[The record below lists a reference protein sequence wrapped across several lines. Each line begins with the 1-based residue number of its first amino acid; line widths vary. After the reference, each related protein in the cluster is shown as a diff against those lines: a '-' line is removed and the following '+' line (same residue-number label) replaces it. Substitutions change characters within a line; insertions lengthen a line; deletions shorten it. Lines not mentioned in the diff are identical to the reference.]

1 MVEKV
6 VMYLK
11 KQSSIQFSKLSLSR
25 VYRALQVCGVTF
37 GVLFAAISDVY
48 AVRLADYPKLQAVAD
63 ELIAEKHYTQA
74 QLDEI
79 FSHAVVKQSVLDAMT
94 SPAEYKFTWGKYRKI
109 FLQEDRIQQGAEFWL
124 EHQEVF
130 DRAEK
135 EYGVPGSVIAA
146 IVGVESKFGKF
157 KGKHKVID
165 SLVTLVVG
173 FPRRSKFFAGELKE
187 FLILTNENK
196 LDFNA
201 IKGSYAG
208 AVGYPQFIS
217 SSYRNY
223 AVDFS
228 GDGVAD
234 LINEPHDAIG
244 SIANYFV
251 KNGWLTGQPV
261 TSKSHQTIPTALK
274 DIANRKRKIQFTAS
288 ELKAKGAILPSSIP
302 GDEKLNVLMLDASE
316 VYNEPRSNNAYIV
329 RSGDTICKIAEKFEV
344 PCSELIALN
353 NINKKGDIFRGQ
365 RLKLPAVEV
374 AEETKKEPAK
384 TSSSN
389 SRWEIGGKKAGSAP
403 VATRVTSTTNK
414 EPVKKK
420 VETGNTQAQPIYF
433 YTHENFYVITRYNH
447 SVLYAMA
454 VHDLSEEI
462 ALAKAKL
469 DAQSKLKLKN

>member
-1 MVEKV
+1 
-6 VMYLK
+6 MYLK
-11 KQSSIQFSKLSLSR
+11 KQSSILFSKLSLTR
-25 VYRALQVCGVTF
+25 LYR
-37 GVLFAAISDVY
+37 VLFKTVFIFGALFVAISDAY
-48 AVRLADYPKLQAVAD
+48 AVRLADYPKLQAIAD
-63 ELIAEKHYTQA
+63 ELIAEKYYTQA
-74 QLDEI
+74 QLDTI

-94 SPAEYKFTWGKYRKI
+94 SPAEYKFTWGKYRKL
-109 FLQEDRIQQGAEFWL
+109 FLQEDRIQQGAEFWQ

-135 EYGVPGSVIAA
+135 KYGVPGSIIAA
-146 IVGVESKFGKF
+146 IVGVESKYGKF

-173 FPRRSKFFAGELKE
+173 FPRRSKFFASELKE

-196 LDFNA
+196 LDFNE

-208 AVGYPQFIS
+208 AVGFPQFIS

-251 KNGWLTGQPV
+251 ENGWLTGQPV
-261 TSKSHQTIPTALK
+261 TSTSHQTIPDALK
-274 DIANRKRKIQFTAS
+274 DLANRKRKIQFTAAD
-288 ELKAKGAILPSSIP
+288 LKAKGARLASAIPS
-302 GDEKLNVLMLDASE
+302 DEKLNVLMLDASE

-344 PCSELIALN
+344 PCKELIALN
-353 NINKKGDIFRGQ
+353 NVNQNGDIFRGQ
-365 RLKLPAVEV
+365 RLKLPAVDEV
-374 AEETKKEPAK
+374 AKPKQDVVKESK
-384 TSSSN
+384 ST
-389 SRWEIGGKKAGSAP
+389 SRWEIGGKEAGSAP
-403 VATRVTSTTNK
+403 TATRVTSAPK
-414 EPVKKK
+414 SSKKK
-420 VETGNTQAQPIYF
+420 VETGNTEAQPVYF

-454 VHDLSEEI
+454 VHDLSLEI

-469 DAQSKLKLKN
+469 DAQPKLKLQN